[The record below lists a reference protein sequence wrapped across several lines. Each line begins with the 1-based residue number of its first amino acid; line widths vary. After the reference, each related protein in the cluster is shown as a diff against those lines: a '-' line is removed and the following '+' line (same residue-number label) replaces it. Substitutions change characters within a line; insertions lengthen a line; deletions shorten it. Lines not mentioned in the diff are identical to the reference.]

1 MPRIRR
7 HLDKVAWADAMASLI
22 ALRLSGS
29 VGEVIDFI
37 AAQSHM
43 RLPEEVEE
51 REKKL
56 AETGPEPVEGEA
68 RHVNPI
74 RQLRAAPFGEVLA
87 LERIIERH
95 TPFATP
101 HGVNGAAFAH
111 DLAGGTRGW
120 GQEDARDGET
130 RD

>member
-1 MPRIRR
+1 MFECFGTGMPRIRR

-43 RLPEEVEE
+43 RLPEAVEE

-56 AETGPEPVEGEA
+56 AETGPEPVEGES
-68 RHVNPI
+68 RRVT
-74 RQLRAAPFGEVLA
+74 QLRKLRAVPYVEVMRSEEHTSELQS
-87 LERIIERH
+87 LMRISY
-95 TPFATP
+95 A
-101 HGVNGAAFAH
+101 V
-111 DLAGGTRGW
+111 L
-120 GQEDARDGET
+120 
-130 RD
+130 